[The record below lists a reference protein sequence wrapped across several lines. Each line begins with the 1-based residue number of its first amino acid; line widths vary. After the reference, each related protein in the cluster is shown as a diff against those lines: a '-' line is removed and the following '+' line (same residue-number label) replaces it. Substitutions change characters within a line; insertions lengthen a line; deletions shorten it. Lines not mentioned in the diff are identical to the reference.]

1 MLLVTGG
8 EDSDSQYLAS
18 TEVYYPSSGEW
29 REVPGALPRPMDGV
43 GVVTLNNRVLL
54 FGGMI
59 IYRED
64 GHKSLVFKGGLD
76 IELNQYVDILQF
88 SDSEGEENW
97 ARVGA
102 MSRPRGGHAHAVSII
117 NFDNFKDFCR

>member
-1 MLLVTGG
+1 MVTGG
-8 EDSDSQYLAS
+8 AFSNSEFLSS
-18 TEVYYPSSGEW
+18 TEVYYPSAGVW

-54 FGGMI
+54 FGEII

-76 IELNQYVDILQF
+76 IELNEYVDILKF

-102 MSRPRGGHAHAVSII
+102 MARPKGGHFHAVSII
-117 NFDNFKDFCR
+117 NVDNFKDFCW